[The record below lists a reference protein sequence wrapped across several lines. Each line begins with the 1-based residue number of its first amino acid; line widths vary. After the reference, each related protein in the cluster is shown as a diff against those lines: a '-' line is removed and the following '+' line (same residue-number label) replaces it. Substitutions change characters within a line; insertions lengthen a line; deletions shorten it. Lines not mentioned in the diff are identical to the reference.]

1 MMDFYEESVPATTN
15 ASFDSLLLLPGCPAA
30 AQGIKKPKFDDIS
43 VSVYPKGYL
52 TG

>member
-1 MMDFYEESVPATTN
+1 MMDFYEESVPAATN
-15 ASFDSLLLLPGCPAA
+15 ASFDSLLPGCPAA